1 MKYSGLVFH
10 WAAAPVAP
18 MTGQALNGQMRPPS
32 ASCDKVAAA
41 IGGQDSRANGRQN
54 RWRRPAPKFVK
65 VQTPIQR
72 LIRFHSPRS
81 FNPLRRF
88 NMENNAL
95 IQYGSTQDSRT
106 FHAVRQTEQ
115 ICAWTVL
122 GIGGFLLLVLIAN
135 VLSSFFKHGIGE
147 AILALLLVGVVLCLV
162 FVGVTKLLE
171 LLVFKPWKAVRYSA
185 CAKRMAAEAQ
195 QNGLRPVAAHQ
206 WTWPQPGV
214 LALDRQNNA
223 LFACVWGNGYE
234 RLLLSPRE
242 VIGMKVER
250 ESEIHTDT
258 KHGGSFAIF
267 SSGGWGYQFGSRSKS
282 KSVTIERAFLE
293 IHYQREGA
301 AAPGWVAVP
310 YGEERREA
318 DSMAVAIQQWQRQ

>member
-1 MKYSGLVFH
+1 M
-10 WAAAPVAP
+10 
-18 MTGQALNGQMRPPS
+18 
-32 ASCDKVAAA
+32 
-41 IGGQDSRANGRQN
+41 
-54 RWRRPAPKFVK
+54 
-65 VQTPIQR
+65 
-72 LIRFHSPRS
+72 
-81 FNPLRRF
+81 
-88 NMENNAL
+88 
-95 IQYGSTQDSRT
+95 
-106 FHAVRQTEQ
+106 
-115 ICAWTVL
+115 
-122 GIGGFLLLVLIAN
+122 
-135 VLSSFFKHGIGE
+135 
-147 AILALLLVGVVLCLV
+147 
-162 FVGVTKLLE
+162 
-171 LLVFKPWKAVRYSA
+171 RYSA

-242 VIGMKVER
+242 VIGVKVER

-258 KHGGSFAIF
+258 KHGGSFALF